1 MANKFNNDL
10 KGIYQILCNQTFM
23 RFCMHL
29 QGKGLNIDTM
39 TETEAQLEATSYMD
53 AESVKLHDL
62 VEGYFNAD

>member
-1 MANKFNNDL
+1 M
-10 KGIYQILCNQTFM
+10 Y
-23 RFCMHL
+23 L